1 MNAWRL
7 QHVKLDKKQEVIKRA
22 RNGPLFSGHCP
33 KAETRVKWVHILLR
47 KQEFLIMKK
56 TILLLMSVQ
65 FFVYLGFGIIIP
77 ILPEVIVQQG
87 YSEIHVGGLITI
99 YALSSF
105 FTAPLWGK
113 LSDKTGRKKLIL
125 LGLAGFSLSFF
136 LFSLFLDNLTLLY
149 LSRIVG
155 GLFSGA
161 LYTAVTGYVADITTD
176 EERNKYMGL
185 LGMSIGLGFIF
196 GPAIGGLL
204 GAVSLSLPFTVSAV
218 LTLLLM
224 IYASLVLKEPVRKGQ
239 AVKRALLPKGSSTL
253 WQFRVRYLFL
263 FSFMV
268 TFLLAG
274 LESTFQLFQIDQIE
288 ITPLQLGYLFI
299 ASGFV
304 DAAIQGGV
312 VRRIKD
318 GTETQWIIG
327 AQVVTAIGLVI
338 MPFTTSL
345 IFAGVALSIFTAGNA
360 LARTALVSLT
370 SKESGGKYGTA
381 AGMTYSMDNL
391 GRIIGPLTFTW
402 LLTLQAGSIYYFSA
416 ALAIASIL
424 LIVLYKA
431 SNKTLRTTEKT
442 SISV

>member
-1 MNAWRL
+1 
-7 QHVKLDKKQEVIKRA
+7 
-22 RNGPLFSGHCP
+22 
-33 KAETRVKWVHILLR
+33 
-47 KQEFLIMKK
+47 MKK

-77 ILPEVIVQQG
+77 VLPEVIVEQG
-87 YSEIHVGGLITI
+87 FAEIHVGGLITI
-99 YALSSF
+99 YALASF

-113 LSDKTGRKKLIL
+113 LSDNTGRKRLIL
-125 LGLAGFSLSFF
+125 VGLAGFSLSFF
-136 LFSLFLDNLTLLY
+136 LFSLFLDNLVLLY
-149 LSRIVG
+149 ASRIIG

-204 GAVSLSLPFTVSAV
+204 GSVSLSLPFTASAV
-218 LTLLLM
+218 LILLLM
-224 IYASLVLKEPVRKGQ
+224 AYAAAVLKEPVRQGE
-239 AVKRALLPKGSSTL
+239 AVKRKLLPKGGAML
-253 WQFRVRYLFL
+253 WNYRIRYLFL
-263 FSFMV
+263 MSFMV

-299 ASGFV
+299 ASGLV

-318 GTETQWIIG
+318 GAETKWIMG
-327 AQVVTAIGLVI
+327 AQVVTAAGLF
-338 MPFTTSL
+338 MLPFTSSL
-345 IFAGVALSIFTAGNA
+345 VFAGVALSIFTAGNA
-360 LARTALVSLT
+360 LSRTALVSLT

-381 AGMTYSMDNL
+381 AGMTYSMDNV
-391 GRIIGPLTFTW
+391 GRIIGPLFFTW
-402 LLTLQAGSIYYFSA
+402 LLTLQSGSVYYLSG
-416 ALAIASIL
+416 ALALLSVG
-424 LIVLYKA
+424 LIVLYKSSA
-431 SNKTLRTTEKT
+431 KTLRTTEKAST
-442 SISV
+442 SL

>member
-1 MNAWRL
+1 M
-7 QHVKLDKKQEVIKRA
+7 
-22 RNGPLFSGHCP
+22 
-33 KAETRVKWVHILLR
+33 R

-136 LFSLFLDNLTLLY
+136 LFSLFLDNLVLLY
-149 LSRIVG
+149 ASRIVG

-161 LYTAVTGYVADITTD
+161 LYTAVTGYVADITTN

-204 GAVSLSLPFTVSAV
+204 GAVSLSLPFTASAV
-218 LTLLLM
+218 LILLLM
-224 IYASLVLKEPVRKGQ
+224 GYASLVLKEPVRKGE

-253 WQFRVRYLFL
+253 WQFRIRYLFL

-288 ITPLQLGYLFI
+288 ITPLQLGYLFM

-318 GTETQWIIG
+318 GTETKWIIG
-327 AQVVTAIGLVI
+327 AQVVTALGLVI
-338 MPFTTSL
+338 LPFTSSL
-345 IFAGVALSIFTAGNA
+345 VFAGVALSIFTAGNA

-391 GRIIGPLTFTW
+391 GRIIGPLSFTW
-402 LLTLQAGSIYYFSA
+402 LLTIQAGSIYYLSA
-416 ALAIASIL
+416 ALALASIL

-431 SNKTLRTTEKT
+431 SNKTLRTTEKAGAP
-442 SISV
+442 V

>member
-1 MNAWRL
+1 
-7 QHVKLDKKQEVIKRA
+7 
-22 RNGPLFSGHCP
+22 
-33 KAETRVKWVHILLR
+33 
-47 KQEFLIMKK
+47 MKK

-113 LSDKTGRKKLIL
+113 LSDRTGRKKLIL

-136 LFSLFLDNLTLLY
+136 LFSLFLDNLVLLY
-149 LSRIVG
+149 ASRIVG

-161 LYTAVTGYVADITTD
+161 LYTAVTGYVADITTN

-204 GAVSLSLPFTVSAV
+204 GAVSLSLPFTASAV
-218 LTLLLM
+218 LILLLM
-224 IYASLVLKEPVRKGQ
+224 GYAFLVLKEPVRKGE

-253 WQFRVRYLFL
+253 WQFRIRYLFL

-288 ITPLQLGYLFI
+288 ITPLQLGYLFM

-318 GTETQWIIG
+318 GTETKWIIG
-327 AQVVTAIGLVI
+327 AQLVTALGLVLL
-338 MPFTTSL
+338 PFTSSL

-391 GRIIGPLTFTW
+391 GRIIGPLSFTW
-402 LLTLQAGSIYYFSA
+402 LLTLQAGSIYYLSA

-431 SNKTLRTTEKT
+431 SNKTLRATEKASAT
-442 SISV
+442 V

>member
-1 MNAWRL
+1 
-7 QHVKLDKKQEVIKRA
+7 
-22 RNGPLFSGHCP
+22 
-33 KAETRVKWVHILLR
+33 
-47 KQEFLIMKK
+47 MKK

-77 ILPEVIVQQG
+77 VLPEVIVQQG

-99 YALSSF
+99 YALASF

-113 LSDKTGRKKLIL
+113 LSDNTGRKRLIL
-125 LGLAGFSLSFF
+125 IGLAGFSLSFF
-136 LFSLFLDNLTLLY
+136 LFSLFLDNLVLLY
-149 LSRIVG
+149 ASRIIG

-204 GAVSLSLPFTVSAV
+204 GTISLSLPFTASAV

-224 IYASLVLKEPVRKGQ
+224 GYAAAALQEPERQGE
-239 AVKRALLPKGSSTL
+239 AVKRKLLPKGGIML
-253 WQFRVRYLFL
+253 WSYRIRYLFL
-263 FSFMV
+263 LSFMV

-274 LESTFQLFQIDQIE
+274 LESTFQLFQIDRIE

-299 ASGFV
+299 ASGLV

-318 GTETQWIIG
+318 GTETSWIIG
-327 AQVVTAIGLVI
+327 AQVVTALGLFI
-338 MPFTTSL
+338 LPFTSSL
-345 IFAGVALSIFTAGNA
+345 LFAGVALSIFTAGNG

-381 AGMTYSMDNL
+381 AGMTYSMDNV
-391 GRIIGPLTFTW
+391 GRIIGPLFFTW
-402 LLTLQAGSIYYFSA
+402 LLTMQAGSIYYLSG
-416 ALAIASIL
+416 ALALLSIG
-424 LIVLYKA
+424 LILFYKSSAKTLQTAKKA
-431 SNKTLRTTEKT
+431 SPST
-442 SISV
+442 

>member
-1 MNAWRL
+1 
-7 QHVKLDKKQEVIKRA
+7 
-22 RNGPLFSGHCP
+22 
-33 KAETRVKWVHILLR
+33 
-47 KQEFLIMKK
+47 MKK

-77 ILPEVIVQQG
+77 ILPEVVVQQG

-113 LSDKTGRKKLIL
+113 LSDRTGRKKLIL

-136 LFSLFLDNLTLLY
+136 LFSLFLDNLLLLY
-149 LSRIVG
+149 VSRIVG

-161 LYTAVTGYVADITTD
+161 LYTAVTGYVADITTN
-176 EERNKYMGL
+176 EERNKYMGF

-204 GAVSLSLPFTVSAV
+204 GAVSLSLPFTASAV
-218 LTLLLM
+218 LVLLLM
-224 IYASLVLKEPVRKGQ
+224 GYASLVLKEPVRKGE

-253 WQFRVRYLFL
+253 WQFRIRYLFL

-318 GTETQWIIG
+318 GAETKWIIG
-327 AQVVTAIGLVI
+327 AQIVTALGLAI
-338 MPFTTSL
+338 LPFTNSL

-402 LLTLQAGSIYYFSA
+402 LLTMQAGSIYYLSA

-424 LIVLYKA
+424 LILFYK
-431 SNKTLRTTEKT
+431 SSTKTLRTAEE
-442 SISV
+442 SSASA

>member
-1 MNAWRL
+1 
-7 QHVKLDKKQEVIKRA
+7 
-22 RNGPLFSGHCP
+22 
-33 KAETRVKWVHILLR
+33 
-47 KQEFLIMKK
+47 MKK

-113 LSDKTGRKKLIL
+113 LSDRTGRKKLIL
-125 LGLAGFSLSFF
+125 TGLAGFSLSFF
-136 LFSLFLDNLTLLY
+136 LFSLFLDNLALLY
-149 LSRIVG
+149 MARIIG

-176 EERNKYMGL
+176 EQRNKYMGL

-204 GAVSLSLPFTVSAV
+204 GTVSLTLPFTVSAALV
-218 LTLLLM
+218 LLLM
-224 IYASLVLKEPVRKGQ
+224 VYASIVLKEPVRQGE
-239 AVKRALLPKGSSTL
+239 ATKRALLPKGASTL
-253 WQFRVRYLFL
+253 WQFRIRYLFL
-263 FSFMV
+263 MSFMV

-318 GTETQWIIG
+318 GSETKWIIG
-327 AQVVTAIGLVI
+327 AQIIAAAGLLLL
-338 MPFTTSL
+338 PFTSSL
-345 IFAGVALSIFTAGNA
+345 IYAGVALSIFTAGNA

-370 SKESGGKYGTA
+370 SKESGGKFGSA
-381 AGMTYSMDNL
+381 AGMTYSMDNM
-391 GRIIGPLTFTW
+391 GRIIGPLFFTW
-402 LLTLQAGSIYYFSA
+402 LLTMQSGSIYFLSG
-416 ALAIASIL
+416 ALSIASIL
-424 LIVLYKA
+424 LIVLYRGSAKTLMAQKKA
-431 SNKTLRTTEKT
+431 STPA
-442 SISV
+442 